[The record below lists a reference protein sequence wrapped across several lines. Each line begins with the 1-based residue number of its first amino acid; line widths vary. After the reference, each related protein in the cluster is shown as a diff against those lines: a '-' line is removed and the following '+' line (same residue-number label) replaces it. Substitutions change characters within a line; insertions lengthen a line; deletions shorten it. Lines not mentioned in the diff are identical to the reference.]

1 MESPPDVEAAGT
13 GWIRGRFFTRYGPCR
28 EAEVGLYGTGH
39 STVTDSLGRFLLG
52 DVPAGT
58 CSLYSQTYRFLRR
71 VDVVA
76 GDTTIA
82 NMAYDYPTEETVE
95 WWDPIRVEF
104 RLDVPPGLGCD
115 GLMLFADGSLRPADR
130 TGPCSYSVRMPPDF
144 CEISWSLPWL
154 GERTRRLRDCKAV
167 REGPVVLRADT
178 ALAPAWLDSSP
189 FLAPLDEEEYPL
201 AIADREPDEWVSP
214 EWAVETIV
222 LDAREWTQ
230 WLPFRALR
238 FLFEDG
244 GEERWRAVAVHPDG
258 YVVAGEEGT
267 VRREDLD
274 VGVPAAW
281 LSPRGERALLR
292 VRPVLEEGAA
302 YAILDTGSGR
312 MRPFDPF
319 PELTVSE
326 EGLYEG
332 PGGNTVITRPAR
344 RFRVYDSGRVLGR
357 YDHELRGYDASGRQT
372 LQFVPNERSAPY
384 EATVR
389 CDMADGVERW
399 ALLLTSRDMGPLLFG
414 GDTEHAY
421 SYPSVRGGIVSTSR
435 PVLSRDA
442 TRIACLNGRH
452 ALVTASM
459 DEWDTGIFPY
469 AGSMCEDPVFSP
481 DGALLAGVVEES
493 HGPTMEPCCFVCST
507 AAPQRIV
514 TSFPAFTVH
523 WSGARPL
530 ELTDDGLLMVRMGKR
545 GNGISGRRY
554 AILDADGEPV
564 WMSHYTAG
572 HPGRAARP
580 VPRFAVSSP
589 SGSRFAYSDGR
600 FIRVLTLER
609 KEP

>member
-1 MESPPDVEAAGT
+1 M
-13 GWIRGRFFTRYGPCR
+13 
-28 EAEVGLYGTGH
+28 YGTENC
-39 STVTDSLGRFLLG
+39 TVTDSLGRFLLG
-52 DVPAGT
+52 GVPAGT
-58 CSLYSQTYRFLRR
+58 CSLHSQSYRSLRR

-82 NMAYDYPTEETVE
+82 NMAHDYPTEEVTE
-95 WWDPIRVEF
+95 WWDPVRVEF
-104 RLDVPPGLGCD
+104 RLEVPQGFGCD
-115 GLMLFADGSLRPADR
+115 GFMLFADGSLRPADR

-144 CEISWSLPWL
+144 YEISWSLPWM
-154 GERTRRLRDCKAV
+154 GERTRPLRDCKAV
-167 REGPVVLRADT
+167 RQEPVVLRADT
-178 ALAPAWLDSSP
+178 ALAPAWVDSSP
-189 FLAPLDEEEYPL
+189 FLAPLGEDGYPL
-201 AIADREPDEWVSP
+201 AIADREPDEWLSP
-214 EWAVETIV
+214 RWTAEVHTF
-222 LDAREWTQ
+222 DPREWMQ
-230 WLPFRALR
+230 WMPFRALR
-238 FLFEDG
+238 FVFEDG

-258 YVVAGEEGT
+258 YVVAGEDGT
-267 VRREDLD
+267 VRREELD
-274 VGVPAAW
+274 VGVRAAW
-281 LSPRGERALLR
+281 LSPRGERALLM
-292 VRPVLEEGAA
+292 VRPVLEEGAG

-357 YDHELRGYDASGRQT
+357 YDHELRGYDESGRQT
-372 LQFVPNERSAPY
+372 LQFVPSERSAPY
-384 EATVR
+384 EATTR
-389 CDMADGVERW
+389 CDIAHGAERW

-435 PVLSRDA
+435 PVLSEDGA
-442 TRIACLNGRH
+442 RIACLNGRH

-469 AGSMCEDPVFSP
+469 AGSLCEDPVFSP
-481 DGALLAGVVEES
+481 DGTLLAGVVEQRRG
-493 HGPTMEPCCFVCST
+493 HAAEPCCFVCST
-507 AAPQRIV
+507 AVPQRIV

-523 WSGARPL
+523 WSGTCPL
-530 ELTDDGLLMVRMGKR
+530 ELTDDGLLMVRLGKR

-554 AILDADGEPV
+554 VILDAAGEPV
-564 WMSHYTAG
+564 WMSHYIAG
-572 HPGRAARP
+572 HPAWAARP
-580 VPRFAVSSP
+580 IPRFAVSSP
-589 SGSRFAYSDGR
+589 SGKRFAYSDGR